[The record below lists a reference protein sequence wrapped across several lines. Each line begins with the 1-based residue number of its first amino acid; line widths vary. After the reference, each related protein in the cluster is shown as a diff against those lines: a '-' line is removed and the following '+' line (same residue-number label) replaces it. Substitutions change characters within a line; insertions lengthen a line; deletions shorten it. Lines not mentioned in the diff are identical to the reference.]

1 MVAEPSWFEHVDVM
15 QALLVG
21 LGFLVLFF
29 VSRTLKKID
38 ANQTCLFNR
47 LNDLSE
53 EFYTLKGEH
62 NAIKNRCVKE
72 A

>member
-1 MVAEPSWFEHVDVM
+1 MVADPSWFEHVDLM
-15 QALLVG
+15 QVVIGG
-21 LGFLVLFF
+21 LGLLIMWFIA
-29 VSRTLKKID
+29 RTLRKID
-38 ANQTCLFNR
+38 ANQTSLFNR

-62 NAIKNRCVKE
+62 NAIKNRCLKV

>member
-1 MVAEPSWFEHVDVM
+1 MVADPSWFEHVDLM
-15 QALLVG
+15 QVIIGG
-21 LGFLVLFF
+21 LGLLIMWFIA
-29 VSRTLKKID
+29 RTLRKID
-38 ANQTCLFNR
+38 ANQTSLFNR

-62 NAIKNRCVKE
+62 NAIKNRCLKV